1 MKRKP
6 LVDPKIYELAHA
18 FLCDIQG
25 ATDADTWQLAAAI
38 QGLCDDECQSVE
50 EREKSKR
57 VQAATAM
64 IKRGRASTRDWT

>member
-38 QGLCDDECQSVE
+38 QGLCDDECRSVE
-50 EREKSKR
+50 ERETSRRVKAAQDILKSR
-57 VQAATAM
+57 RTEGVF
-64 IKRGRASTRDWT
+64 S